1 VRYRSDD
8 DDSARWDDLPFRDGD
23 IVISARSK
31 TGTTWVQM
39 ICTIADRLGIAVP
52 EQSWPSLVEAA
63 MFANMRAEPDMM
75 EWLHR

>member
-1 VRYRSDD
+1 
-8 DDSARWDDLPFRDGD
+8 
-23 IVISARSK
+23 
-31 TGTTWVQM
+31 VQM

-63 MFANMRAEPDMM
+63 TFANMRAEPDMM